1 LSYVQLAYPMQV
13 HLLRGNHEV
22 LEVNARMYD
31 FLAHCKARLGPRD
44 GKAVHAAL
52 NDVFDMM
59 PLAAVVE
66 TPPPLLPPGV
76 AEAPP
81 TRVFCVHGGLGRLIF
96 IEDLDALE
104 RPLALNIEPS
114 ELEGPALAARLLA
127 DDALWSDP
135 AACDDDAELEAA
147 GGSEDNARG
156 AGARFGPGVVR
167 AFCARNGVAAVVRA
181 HQVPRAG
188 VEPFAGGLGVT
199 VFSAADYPHTAA
211 ECERDGNAAAL
222 LWMGRDGRLYPRVLL
237 PAPPPPPPPRAP
249 QSPEEREFS
258 D

>member
-1 LSYVQLAYPMQV
+1 M
-13 HLLRGNHEV
+13 LRGNHEV
-22 LEVNARMYD
+22 LEVNGRMYD
-31 FLAHCKARLGPRD
+31 FLGHCRARLGSRD

-66 TPPPLLPPGV
+66 TPSPPMLPPG
-76 AEAPP
+76 APAPPP
-81 TRVFCVHGGLGRLIF
+81 TRVFCVHGGMGRLHA

-104 RPLALNIEPS
+104 RPLALNVDLA

-135 AACDDDAELEAA
+135 AARDKLAA
-147 GGSEDNARG
+147 GGGCKENRRG
-156 AGARFGPGVVR
+156 AGVRFGPGVLR

-181 HQVPRAG
+181 HQVPQAG
-188 VEPFAGGLGVT
+188 VEPFGGGLGVT
-199 VFSAADYPHTAA
+199 VFSAKDYPETVTASD
-211 ECERDGNAAAL
+211 RDNNAAAL

-237 PAPPPPPPPRAP
+237 PGPQKPPKPRAPPP
-249 QSPEEREFS
+249 SPEPELRLAPGLATNNAP
-258 D
+258 